1 MISHILLDI
10 EGTTCPVSFVT
21 EDLFPYAQ
29 SALKDFL
36 ERHKDDASISRLIN
50 NAEDEWMQDQDE
62 ESTTLRQQSEKMQQ
76 PKYLRVESYL
86 QLLIALDKKSTTL
99 KDIQGKVWKEGYTT
113 GKITSHLFED
123 AYKSLKKWQ
132 KQGFILGIYS
142 SGSVEAQRLLYKY
155 TSRGDIENLF
165 SHWFDTHIGNKKEQI
180 SYTTI
185 ASAMACKPQN
195 ILFISDNSDECDAAK
210 RASLRTLYS
219 LRKGN
224 PQQDAKNHPII
235 SNLGDVDQW
244 LK

>member
-21 EDLFPYAQ
+21 ETLFPYAQ
-29 SALKDFL
+29 SELKDFL

-62 ESTTLRQQSEKMQQ
+62 ESTTLRQQSEKIQQ

-113 GKITSHLFED
+113 GKITSQLFED
-123 AYKSLKKWQ
+123 AYKSLKKWH

-155 TSRGDIENLF
+155 TRRGDIENLF
-165 SHWFDTHIGNKKEQI
+165 SHWFDTHVGNKKEQI

-185 ASAMACKPQN
+185 AFTMDCKPQN
-195 ILFISDNSDECDAAK
+195 IHRIRRCY
-210 RASLRTLYS
+210 R
-219 LRKGN
+219 
-224 PQQDAKNHPII
+224 
-235 SNLGDVDQW
+235 
-244 LK
+244 